1 MTIIALTIVVTLT
14 IQYLI
19 KRVKIKNPLIT
30 LIDKR
35 IEEKLKEIIKE
46 NE

>member
-1 MTIIALTIVVTLT
+1 MITAIILTAIATLT

-35 IEEKLKEIIKE
+35 IENKLKEIIKE
-46 NE
+46 

>member
-1 MTIIALTIVVTLT
+1 MTTTIILTAIATFT
-14 IQYLI
+14 IQYLF

-30 LIDKR
+30 LVDKR

-46 NE
+46 